1 MIQGQIQKV
10 DHFYVLSQHGVLWFA
25 GIFRC
30 FSNIVKHDVKMRGMQ
45 KRMYTHQDVKVY
57 ILVGIARSRIICLV
71 FVWECPCPAGAW
83 NQEKWGAEP
92 VQSLE
97 SSEVAASLVPSDAA
111 VASGVPQTDLSPGAT
126 PGVTPPEAST
136 SVLSHALQ
144 SLESSEV
151 AASLVPSDAAVA
163 SGVPQ
168 TDLSPG
174 ATPGVTPPEASTS
187 VATLPPLSPAGT
199 GAQAPSQLSTELA
212 PAAADAT
219 ETHIETPDARAERFQ
234 TCLGALSTDD
244 LAIKCD
250 VLIMNGF
257 TIQECVAAGLPAPPK
272 EEHAEGWEENAEE
285 EAPDVDEVVEPTE
298 DLADAAKPCMEK
310 YCALWIS
317 WYKSCEWLPS
327 SVHRPWNLWSRS
339 LEAMRKEPWSLGMP
353 NLLRASCLNDLGYC
367 AVWL

>member
-136 SVLSHALQ
+136 SV
-144 SLESSEV
+144 
-151 AASLVPSDAAVA
+151 
-163 SGVPQ
+163 
-168 TDLSPG
+168 
-174 ATPGVTPPEASTS
+174 
-187 VATLPPLSPAGT
+187 ATLPPLSPAGT

-244 LAIKCD
+244 LAIKCE

-310 YCALWIS
+310 YCALWIA

>member
-136 SVLSHALQ
+136 SV
-144 SLESSEV
+144 
-151 AASLVPSDAAVA
+151 
-163 SGVPQ
+163 
-168 TDLSPG
+168 
-174 ATPGVTPPEASTS
+174 
-187 VATLPPLSPAGT
+187 ATLPPLSPAGT

-234 TCLGALSTDD
+234 SCLGALSTDD
-244 LAIKCD
+244 PAIKCE

-317 WYKSCEWLPS
+317 WYKSCEWFPS

>member
-1 MIQGQIQKV
+1 VGKYKDRIPGTFSQMIQGQIQKV

-126 PGVTPPEAST
+126 PGA
-136 SVLSHALQ
+136 
-144 SLESSEV
+144 
-151 AASLVPSDAAVA
+151 
-163 SGVPQ
+163 
-168 TDLSPG
+168 
-174 ATPGVTPPEASTS
+174 TPPEASTS

-310 YCALWIS
+310 YCALWIA